1 MTTATKKD
9 LEKAVPLD
17 VTLYEN
23 TQAEGFEEAD
33 RDSYAIPLLKLLQ
46 KMSPEVDEAD
56 GAFIEGAKPGMF
68 LNNATGRMGDGK
80 EGIVIVPVHFSR
92 RFLQW
97 MPREDGGGFKGS
109 WSPGE
114 AAMMQGVSDDR
125 GRLVLPDGSYLSD
138 TREHYVLWLDG
149 SGGFETCVI
158 SLASTQI
165 KKSKKWMT
173 AMQSRKMARAD
184 GSTFTPPMYS
194 HAWRVQA
201 VPESNDQGS
210 WYGWKFSTFEDVGE
224 VGIVNAARAFREAIL
239 SGEAKAEQPA
249 DEATEVPF

>member
-1 MTTATKKD
+1 MTNAKKD
-9 LEKAVPLD
+9 LEKAAPLD
-17 VTLYEN
+17 VALYEN

-56 GAFIEGAKPGMF
+56 GAYIEGAKPGMF
-68 LNNATGRMGDGK
+68 FNNATSRMGDGK
-80 EGIVIVPVHFSR
+80 TGILIVPVHFSR

-109 WSPGE
+109 WSPAE
-114 AAMMQGVSDDR
+114 AAEMNGQPDDR

-149 SGGFETCVI
+149 EGGFETCVI

-173 AMQSRKMARAD
+173 AMQSRKMARQD
-184 GSTFTPPMYS
+184 GTTFTPPMYAHTWLAS
-194 HAWRVQA
+194 A
-201 VPESNDQGS
+201 VVEQNDQGS
-210 WYGWKFSTFEDVGE
+210 WYGWKFQPHADVSSA
-224 VGIVNAARAFREAIL
+224 GIVNAARAFREAIL
-239 SGEAKAEQPA
+239 SGEAEP
-249 DEATEVPF
+249 ERPVEGTGEVPF